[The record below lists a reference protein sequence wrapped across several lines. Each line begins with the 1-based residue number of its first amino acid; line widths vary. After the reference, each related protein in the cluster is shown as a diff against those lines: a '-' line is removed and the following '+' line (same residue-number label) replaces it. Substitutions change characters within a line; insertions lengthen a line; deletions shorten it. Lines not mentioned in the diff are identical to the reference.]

1 MLSDSVGTTQR
12 LYSVKSKFKS
22 IKMKEV
28 FIIAAKRTPIGGFL
42 GNFAE
47 VSATELGAVAIKAAI
62 ASANV
67 DSANID
73 SVYMGNVLSANLGQ
87 SPARQA
93 SKFAGIPDQTDATTV
108 NKVCA
113 AGMKATI
120 LGAQQIQLGL
130 ENIVVAGGM
139 ESMTNVPHYTN
150 KRKANKLGHETLIDG
165 LLKDGLTDVYND
177 YHMGNVAELC
187 VEKYSLSRERQDEYA
202 LQSYEKAAK
211 ATKEGKFKN
220 EIIPFS
226 LKQKQG
232 ETIITEDED
241 IYKII
246 PEKVSKLRPTF
257 VEGGTITAANA
268 SNLNDGA
275 AALLL
280 ASKEAVE
287 QYNLK
292 PLAKIIGYAD
302 AAQAPEWFTTSPSI
316 AIPKALERANL
327 KLEDIDFFEINEAYA
342 AVALANQMEL
352 GLDPRK
358 INVYGGAVAL
368 GHPLGASGARI
379 ICTLVSVLQ
388 QEKGR
393 YGVAAICNG
402 GGGASAMVIENLR
415 QA

>member
-12 LYSVKSKFKS
+12 LYSVKSNLKS
-22 IKMKEV
+22 ITMKEV

-47 VSATELGAVAIKAAI
+47 VSATELGAEAIKAAI

-93 SKFAGIPDQTDATTV
+93 SKFAGIPDKTDATTV

-177 YHMGNVAELC
+177 YHMGNAAELC
-187 VEKYSLSRERQDEYA
+187 VEKYNLSREWQDEYA

-257 VEGGTITAANA
+257 VEEGTITAANA

>member
-1 MLSDSVGTTQR
+1 MLLASADITQ
-12 LYSVKSKFKS
+12 LLFSVKFKFNS

-47 VSATELGAVAIKAAI
+47 VSATDLGAAAIKGTI
-62 ASANV
+62 ENV
-67 DSANID
+67 NID
-73 SVYMGNVLSANLGQ
+73 PKDIESVYMGNVLSANLGQ

-93 SKFAGIPDQTDATTV
+93 SKFAGIPDETDCTTI

-130 ENIVVAGGM
+130 ENMVITGGM
-139 ESMTNVPHYTN
+139 ESMSTVPHYTN
-150 KRKANKLGHETLIDG
+150 KRKINKLGNEILIDG

-177 YHMGNVAELC
+177 FHMGNAAELC
-187 VEKYSLSRERQDEYA
+187 VEKYKLTREQQDEYA
-202 LQSYEKAAK
+202 LKSYEKAAK
-211 ATKEGKFKN
+211 ATKEGKFEN
-220 EIIPFS
+220 EVIPFT

-232 ETIITEDED
+232 ETVITEDED

-246 PEKVSKLRPTF
+246 PEKVSKLKPSF

-302 AAQAPEWFTTSPSI
+302 AAQAPEWFTTAPSI
-316 AIPKALERANL
+316 AIPKALKRANL
-327 KLEDIDFFEINEAYA
+327 QLEDIDFFEINEAYA
-342 AVALANQMEL
+342 AVALANQIEL
-352 GLDPRK
+352 GIDPQK
-358 INVYGGAVAL
+358 INIYGGAVAL

-388 QEKGR
+388 QEKGK

-402 GGGASAMVIENLR
+402 GGGATAIVIENLMD
-415 QA
+415 